1 MAVTTFIP
9 KIWSARLLE
18 HLDKAHVYANL
29 VNRDYEGEIRD
40 YGDTVKINQIG
51 DIAVKTYTKN
61 GGGIDDPEQ
70 LTTSEQMLVIDQAQY
85 FNFGIDDVDA
95 AQVRVPLMDKA
106 MQRAA
111 YALADTTDKFIA
123 GEMKKS
129 VSTRNTGGSD
139 SAGNKIKAENAY
151 SELVNLKVKM
161 DSANVPAA
169 GRWIVVPPEFEGLM
183 LMDDRF
189 ASLYGTSTAE
199 GNILNGHI
207 GRAAGFDIYVSNNC
221 PKTSN
226 TYTMIASTND
236 STTFAEQIVKTEAY
250 RPEKHFKDAIK
261 GLNVYGAK
269 VVQEKMVFG
278 IFADF
283 TP

>member
-29 VNRDYEGEIRD
+29 VNRDYEGEIKA

-51 DIAVKTYTKN
+51 DITVKAYTKN
-61 GGGIDDPEQ
+61 GDGIADPDQ
-70 LTTSEQMLVIDQAQY
+70 LTTTEELLVIDQAQY

-123 GEMKKS
+123 AEMVKGIEARKIGTS
-129 VSTRNTGGSD
+129 A
-139 SAGNKIKAENAY
+139 SAGIKLKADNVY
-151 SELVNLKVKM
+151 KTLVDLKVMM
-161 DSANVPAA
+161 DAGNVPAA

-183 LMDDRF
+183 LMDDKF
-189 ASLYGTSTAE
+189 ASLYGTATAE

-226 TYTMIASTND
+226 TYTMIASNSD
-236 STTFAEQIVKTEAY
+236 STTFAEQIVQTEAY

-269 VVQEKMVFG
+269 VVQKKAVYA
-278 IFADF
+278 IHADF